1 MSGIII
7 RTEARTQDA
16 ERNLNNLSRSVQNVD
31 KSAKSSA
38 DSIAKMLKIIG
49 TISGVTIG
57 LKYVQSLAS
66 EFQTLENRIAN
77 VTGRTRELAAT
88 QKELLYISQRTNTS
102 LAGAVNLYGA
112 MGRALRQQGVSNKNV
127 LAATETLQKAITIS
141 GANAQTARAAIM
153 QLGQGLSAGALR
165 GEELNSVME
174 NTPRIAKAIADNL
187 GVSLGNLRLLAAQ
200 GKLTEKV
207 VFTAILEQAEQV
219 NKEFKAMRPTI
230 DQATA
235 VFAENLRLVVFEF
248 TKGLRIFERLASIY
262 LHFAKQ
268 LQNSADAAFLLG
280 NNIALIYYQTK
291 SFIGVFSNALLKPI
305 LNVIKSLG
313 VAFLQI
319 IPSVKTTTA
328 LKNWGIKFT
337 REFDRIF
344 LFGSIQAWKK
354 IEVSSWF
361 KFETDLEKAVRRFRR
376 LSPRYWI
383 GAGFNRATLQKLFS
397 ISTIKEFGDALNDIA
412 NAISSNQNSLAARFE
427 RFSITIGYFTQVISR
442 FFGFRPDTFIALKRG
457 GLEPLFKSLSEI
469 VRATV
474 RTSLYFWQLG
484 LIIRQT
490 LYPSFV
496 VLFKDIK
503 RSAIPI
509 LNFLGKSIQTT
520 AKIIWTSVKL
530 IHQIFD
536 DLISVFAGKEV
547 LYYFSVTTQRL
558 IKQSKGFA
566 LDLLEN
572 LTPKDLKKTF
582 TKNLGLIADTM
593 VSMLNSIT
601 DNISLKTLDTLLIAL
616 TASLDRLRSNFVAGS
631 RTLAKIISNTFTT
644 LVDSFANFSFNAAP
658 DLSGLYNK
666 LRSAIKKLFEILISL
681 VRDFFESNKSR
692 FTKISKGFWDSFLE
706 GFGDNLKQKLS
717 SISSAFKSFTRNV
730 INYFKELYIKVIGN
744 SYWTDTISQIIE
756 DSKSL
761 WDKTSAGLS
770 KFKNNFIET
779 FRIIQK
785 TRKGYEFK
793 EIRLT
798 PNTSIKIPTAKV
810 DSTFYKVIEVAEKM
824 VNTLLA
830 TLYTIPEQLK
840 LIALSLVGL
849 IGLILLPDNSFKG
862 YFLLFILG
870 AILRNSSKIGEA
882 FSQALTGKSVFDKV
896 GQYVGEIAGKFVVE
910 MARNIPVFIN
920 AMTSLLSNFIQ
931 AFLAQIPIIGK
942 AFTAIFAAFSA
953 LGLGPTS
960 GLLTAIVF
968 GKGVAGFYSSL
979 GNSKKKL
986 KGLSAILVGL
996 HARFI
1001 KGEGWGVIGTALF
1014 GKHGVRTL
1022 ALFSMVLDYFGSF
1035 NTLFSN
1041 SPLMHMAA
1049 RGGLLY
1055 LFLFG
1060 KSGLNG
1066 IKNLVSGAFLGLMS
1080 GILPKISRGI
1090 SGAFGQSVQLDL
1102 FGDPQ
1107 LKNSEAVKGAIFGIF
1122 NSITEKLTSFGA
1134 SALPKANNFIK
1145 RLFLGEKSE
1154 DTIKEISTVFRSMLD
1169 KIKGWMNKIR
1179 TSDFGVS
1186 IRASYDSLKKG
1197 AGNLAARMTARRAT
1211 QAPDMAA
1218 QVAQE
1223 LALAKSKFE
1232 NVVMNSGSTKAGQQA
1247 LKELRIAQEKQN
1259 AILNGSYVASFEQ
1272 TVKKSQSIASRIGG
1286 KQGLLG
1292 RLFLGATGKFVI
1304 GAGVIAL
1311 LTLLSSNAFA
1321 SNPNT
1326 DELEKMPGLFER
1338 FRNVLMS
1345 FTDAHPIFK
1354 FQAKLIAS
1362 ILLLSTVIT
1371 ASIRSVATGTSAR
1384 GVFGAIG
1391 AAIGGYMAYGITGSI
1406 EATLM
1411 TAFLS
1416 ASFASMIATT
1426 LSAAI
1431 GNALIGFLG
1440 KLATGLTITAILGF
1454 AASLVAI
1461 TAGVLAAAFVVG
1473 AGISLIKNFFFG
1485 KSGELWEEMKADWDA
1500 VKNFIFGPPK
1510 DPVIDTKGLKQPA
1523 LNFLAEK
1530 DINLTYNLSEVNT
1543 DRLTSGQKRVFETEL
1558 KKFQE
1563 GVKTAREKDLL
1574 GDFGED
1580 ELQTLE
1586 TQAKRFNRIVETMRQ
1601 KSAISTAELAKE
1613 VRDAYKTSSSSIVE
1627 QIRDFREQRNLT
1639 SAYQLRSSK
1648 LGINSA
1654 FANNPLYTLFGGD
1667 SKQDIQKQQSELAD
1681 LRDTEF
1687 NVDYRKG
1694 INAGVEVTAR
1704 MLESIQNLRYEH
1716 PLLQKE
1722 IVELGTRYIELTSRM
1737 KDNERIRDRWFS
1749 TSAARKKAIE
1759 ELEERLRLENAIEN
1773 RVKRAIRFDQER
1785 SEIEKFQKELSN
1797 ISAAFAK
1804 AGITIDIDK
1813 LVISEKNYKTLK
1825 LFGDEAEKI
1834 FEALK
1839 NTRNV
1844 TERSALILRL
1854 KVIEDAAQTA
1864 IGDNLLD
1871 DYTRDNFQLEEK
1883 VTNVLGIDLA
1893 KGFYANL
1900 DEEVA
1905 AKFIERLNEIEAIQ
1919 RRIAQKPLPYMFDV
1933 GPTEDMS
1940 AVGFGERLIRRTIS
1954 RTVQPAD
1961 ERIQEFPNTPFFQR
1975 VGKMFFPTEIE
1986 QIPML
1991 TTDVSFANLEAM
2003 IAEVRKDITTLAAKD
2018 FAGFKSLLE
2027 SFGVSAEAAL
2037 ENLDFNTALTNI
2049 VSLIGLTGDLESIYA
2064 AIASNGGVATS
2075 EEIEKIKEYLK
2086 TIRLLKEEMNK
2097 GPITLDNA
2105 LSNVNSVGF
2114 SFDKRSLAGFSE
2126 EDITLIKQ
2134 VSAEIDKINT
2144 DLNNLGDKYNASAIT
2159 NANEKL
2165 ETQRKLL
2172 EDIYIRSVKNAAF
2185 TNLKN
2190 AGVSSTFDLTLLS
2203 DKESNTILESFA
2215 RMKLLTDALN
2225 STTAEAKRNYRAN
2238 LQALAAEERSQE
2250 VRLSALATKTFGGQ
2264 LGLINEV
2271 FATSFDNLDFSRFTS
2286 RSREAIVTV
2295 AFALKTALADALRAG
2310 GEGVE
2315 KIASLTKEVFNKL
2328 DLVSLFLDTQERI
2341 ENLSDTNVKDAIS
2354 RIQELSGFDIELDAY
2369 LKFDSNA
2376 QLEFE
2381 RFLEKA
2387 SALEQL
2393 SLKRNLPE
2401 DVQSKLNELVITGDV
2416 EGIYDS
2422 LAQSM
2427 PELFE
2432 GIQDPLVIALGT
2444 TTEAINALINSLDS
2458 LRPKAYATGGN
2469 VSGPGTG
2476 TSDSILAK
2484 LSNGEFVVNAKATK
2498 ENRALL
2504 ESINNGSIPKFKDG
2518 GLVEEKGFLGN
2529 IKDYGTGF
2537 AKGLYNQFEALVEIA
2552 KNPKEFAEGIAGLG
2566 KQLYNEPIETVSTM
2580 AGLAGNAIKGA
2591 FQSPYAMGQ
2600 FVGENINPFTKLSR
2614 INKTNLDVYHGSL
2627 EIFDKFDNAFV
2638 GSQHGNAFGKGHYFT
2653 DNFESAKIWAESGTP
2668 IRYIDETGAILPT
2681 DSTRYIYK
2689 VHLDD
2694 AIVKDF
2700 LDLDKR
2706 IPMFARN
2713 GLKLNK
2719 HPIQRYIDELEA
2731 VKSSFRRFGLKGHD
2745 LAPGKSTF
2753 DMPHNMIEGLRRQGI
2768 YGSKHKFTR
2777 FNNNEI
2783 NYVLFDGRHA
2793 QILDRRA
2800 VPLID
2805 LPNYPQF
2812 NTGGL
2817 IKGPG
2822 TGTSDSIIARVSNGE
2837 SIITADATKKYWPM
2851 LKAMN
2856 AGKELPAFN
2865 KGHVAG
2871 SGSIRNAALIET
2883 LDKYIE
2889 LAQSQT
2895 DIFAKANI
2903 LGGIS
2908 GASLSLADANKIE
2921 FEDLVNITSLQEGAA
2936 TAKRAFESIKFTG
2949 TADEIVAAQLK
2960 YQESLR
2966 AAEDAIAIALEN
2978 FGEKVEQNAKAFAS
2992 TMTDTINTNV
3002 AEVLKT
3008 GSNKDFFKNIADK
3021 FAEGI
3026 IDSFV
3031 KGLTEPFRKD
3041 FERYMTEISENV
3053 MSLVAGKDGKGGII
3067 SYFKGKKSEEEVSD
3081 DAFLPNI
3088 NAPFEPTL
3096 GTLTE
3101 DPFKKATAGFG
3112 MPPSLAPSLAEFGP
3126 EVGTPAVVEAPGLD
3140 TTLDMGLEGLN
3151 ATTAG
3156 VGQLVANA
3164 GKEQGGLL
3172 GMILSFIPTIIT
3184 LLGVK
3189 SFFSSG
3195 GPVTGPGTGTSDSIL
3210 ARISNGEYVINAKST
3225 KRYLPLIKAIN
3236 NGSLKNFA
3244 TGGMV
3249 SDTFVPPNSMPIL
3262 NEGIPKNSSQQVFNI
3277 QFTGDISRQTKAEML
3292 RMLPQLASGVN
3303 SYNKEM
3309 GYKG

>member
-31 KSAKSSA
+31 KSAKSST
-38 DSIAKMLKIIG
+38 DSIAKMLKVIG

-66 EFQTLENRIAN
+66 EFQALENRIAN

-88 QKELLYISQRTNTS
+88 QKELLQISQRTNTS

-230 DQATA
+230 DQATS

-280 NNIALIYYQTK
+280 NNIALVYYQTK
-291 SFIGVFSNALLKPI
+291 SFIGVFSNAIIKPI

-313 VAFLQI
+313 VAFLQM

-354 IEVSSWF
+354 VEVSSWF

-496 VLFKDIK
+496 ILFKDIK

-509 LNFLGKSIQTT
+509 LDFLGKSIQTT
-520 AKIIWTSVKL
+520 AKIIWTAVKL
-530 IHQIFD
+530 IYQVFD
-536 DLISVFAGKEV
+536 DLASVFAGKEV
-547 LYYFSVTTQRL
+547 IYYFSVTTKRL
-558 IKQSKGFA
+558 INQSKRFA
-566 LDLLEN
+566 LNLLEN
-572 LTPKDLKKTF
+572 LTPKDLKKIF

-593 VSMLNSIT
+593 VSMLKGIT
-601 DNISLKTLDTLLIAL
+601 DNISLKTFDTLLIAL
-616 TASLDRLRSNFVAGS
+616 TASLDNLRGNFVAGS

-666 LRSAIKKLFEILISL
+666 LRSSIKKLFEILISL
-681 VRDFFESNKSR
+681 VKDFFESNKSR
-692 FTKISKGFWDSFLE
+692 FTKVSKGFWDSFLE

-793 EIRLT
+793 EIKLT
-798 PNTSIKIPTAKV
+798 PNTSIKIPTAKI
-810 DSTFYKVIEVAEKM
+810 DSTLYKVIEVAEKM
-824 VNTLLA
+824 VSTLLA

-840 LIALSLVGL
+840 LIALSLVGF

-882 FSQALTGKSVFDKV
+882 FSQALTGESVFNKI
-896 GQYVGEIAGKFVVE
+896 GKYAGEIAGRFVVE
-910 MARNIPVFIN
+910 MARNVPVFIN
-920 AMTSLLSNFIQ
+920 AVTGLISNFAQ

-942 AFTAIFAAFSA
+942 VFTGIFAAFSA
-953 LGLGPTS
+953 VGLGPTS
-960 GLLTAIVF
+960 GLIAAFLF
-968 GKGVAGFYSSL
+968 GKSFTGFFGSLTGAEKGV
-979 GNSKKKL
+979 
-986 KGLSAILVGL
+986 KGISAILVGL

-1022 ALFSMVLDYFGSF
+1022 ALFGIVLDYFGSF

-1049 RGGLLY
+1049 KGGLLY
-1055 LFLFG
+1055 LAVFG
-1060 KSGLNG
+1060 SKGVSWVTST
-1066 IKNLVSGAFLGLMS
+1066 ISGAVLRLMS
-1080 GILPKISRGI
+1080 KILPKISRGI

-1107 LKNSEAVKGAIFGIF
+1107 LKNIEAVKGTIFGIF
-1122 NSITEKLTSFGA
+1122 SAITEKLTSFGA
-1134 SALPKANNFIK
+1134 SALPKITNFFK
-1145 RLFLGEKSE
+1145 RLFLGEKPE
-1154 DTIKEISTVFRSMLD
+1154 DTIREISTVFRSMFD
-1169 KIKGWMNKIR
+1169 RVKGWMNRIR

-1186 IRASYDSLKKG
+1186 ISTGYDNLKKG
-1197 AGNLAARMTARRAT
+1197 AGNLAAKMTARRAT

-1272 TVKKSQSIASRIGG
+1272 TAKKSQSVASRVGG

-1311 LTLLSSNAFA
+1311 LTLISSNVFA

-1440 KLATGLTITAILGF
+1440 KLATGPTITAILGF

-1500 VKNFIFGPPK
+1500 VKDFIFGPPK
-1510 DPVIDTKGLKQPA
+1510 NPIIDTKGFKQPT

-1530 DINLTYNLSEVNT
+1530 GIDISYNLSEVNT

-1601 KSAISTAELAKE
+1601 KSAISATELAKE

-1627 QIRDFREQRNLT
+1627 NLSDFRRQQILDAEYVFR
-1639 SAYQLRSSK
+1639 SLRLNVQS
-1648 LGINSA
+1648 G
-1654 FANNPLYTLFGGD
+1654 FTNNPLNELFGGD
-1667 SKQDIQKQQSELAD
+1667 SKQDVQKRQSELAA

-1722 IVELGTRYIELTSRM
+1722 IVE
-1737 KDNERIRDRWFS
+1737 
-1749 TSAARKKAIE
+1749 
-1759 ELEERLRLENAIEN
+1759 
-1773 RVKRAIRFDQER
+1773 
-1785 SEIEKFQKELSN
+1785 
-1797 ISAAFAK
+1797 
-1804 AGITIDIDK
+1804 
-1813 LVISEKNYKTLK
+1813 
-1825 LFGDEAEKI
+1825 
-1834 FEALK
+1834 
-1839 NTRNV
+1839 
-1844 TERSALILRL
+1844 
-1854 KVIEDAAQTA
+1854 
-1864 IGDNLLD
+1864 
-1871 DYTRDNFQLEEK
+1871 
-1883 VTNVLGIDLA
+1883 
-1893 KGFYANL
+1893 
-1900 DEEVA
+1900 
-1905 AKFIERLNEIEAIQ
+1905 
-1919 RRIAQKPLPYMFDV
+1919 
-1933 GPTEDMS
+1933 
-1940 AVGFGERLIRRTIS
+1940 
-1954 RTVQPAD
+1954 
-1961 ERIQEFPNTPFFQR
+1961 
-1975 VGKMFFPTEIE
+1975 
-1986 QIPML
+1986 
-1991 TTDVSFANLEAM
+1991 
-2003 IAEVRKDITTLAAKD
+2003 
-2018 FAGFKSLLE
+2018 
-2027 SFGVSAEAAL
+2027 
-2037 ENLDFNTALTNI
+2037 
-2049 VSLIGLTGDLESIYA
+2049 
-2064 AIASNGGVATS
+2064 
-2075 EEIEKIKEYLK
+2075 
-2086 TIRLLKEEMNK
+2086 
-2097 GPITLDNA
+2097 
-2105 LSNVNSVGF
+2105 
-2114 SFDKRSLAGFSE
+2114 
-2126 EDITLIKQ
+2126 
-2134 VSAEIDKINT
+2134 
-2144 DLNNLGDKYNASAIT
+2144 
-2159 NANEKL
+2159 
-2165 ETQRKLL
+2165 
-2172 EDIYIRSVKNAAF
+2172 
-2185 TNLKN
+2185 
-2190 AGVSSTFDLTLLS
+2190 
-2203 DKESNTILESFA
+2203 
-2215 RMKLLTDALN
+2215 
-2225 STTAEAKRNYRAN
+2225 
-2238 LQALAAEERSQE
+2238 
-2250 VRLSALATKTFGGQ
+2250 
-2264 LGLINEV
+2264 
-2271 FATSFDNLDFSRFTS
+2271 
-2286 RSREAIVTV
+2286 
-2295 AFALKTALADALRAG
+2295 
-2310 GEGVE
+2310 
-2315 KIASLTKEVFNKL
+2315 
-2328 DLVSLFLDTQERI
+2328 
-2341 ENLSDTNVKDAIS
+2341 
-2354 RIQELSGFDIELDAY
+2354 
-2369 LKFDSNA
+2369 
-2376 QLEFE
+2376 
-2381 RFLEKA
+2381 
-2387 SALEQL
+2387 
-2393 SLKRNLPE
+2393 
-2401 DVQSKLNELVITGDV
+2401 
-2416 EGIYDS
+2416 
-2422 LAQSM
+2422 
-2427 PELFE
+2427 
-2432 GIQDPLVIALGT
+2432 
-2444 TTEAINALINSLDS
+2444 
-2458 LRPKAYATGGN
+2458 
-2469 VSGPGTG
+2469 
-2476 TSDSILAK
+2476 
-2484 LSNGEFVVNAKATK
+2484 
-2498 ENRALL
+2498 
-2504 ESINNGSIPKFKDG
+2504 
-2518 GLVEEKGFLGN
+2518 
-2529 IKDYGTGF
+2529 
-2537 AKGLYNQFEALVEIA
+2537 
-2552 KNPKEFAEGIAGLG
+2552 
-2566 KQLYNEPIETVSTM
+2566 
-2580 AGLAGNAIKGA
+2580 
-2591 FQSPYAMGQ
+2591 
-2600 FVGENINPFTKLSR
+2600 
-2614 INKTNLDVYHGSL
+2614 
-2627 EIFDKFDNAFV
+2627 
-2638 GSQHGNAFGKGHYFT
+2638 
-2653 DNFESAKIWAESGTP
+2653 
-2668 IRYIDETGAILPT
+2668 
-2681 DSTRYIYK
+2681 
-2689 VHLDD
+2689 
-2694 AIVKDF
+2694 
-2700 LDLDKR
+2700 
-2706 IPMFARN
+2706 
-2713 GLKLNK
+2713 
-2719 HPIQRYIDELEA
+2719 
-2731 VKSSFRRFGLKGHD
+2731 
-2745 LAPGKSTF
+2745 
-2753 DMPHNMIEGLRRQGI
+2753 
-2768 YGSKHKFTR
+2768 
-2777 FNNNEI
+2777 
-2783 NYVLFDGRHA
+2783 
-2793 QILDRRA
+2793 
-2800 VPLID
+2800 
-2805 LPNYPQF
+2805 
-2812 NTGGL
+2812 
-2817 IKGPG
+2817 
-2822 TGTSDSIIARVSNGE
+2822 
-2837 SIITADATKKYWPM
+2837 
-2851 LKAMN
+2851 
-2856 AGKELPAFN
+2856 
-2865 KGHVAG
+2865 
-2871 SGSIRNAALIET
+2871 
-2883 LDKYIE
+2883 
-2889 LAQSQT
+2889 
-2895 DIFAKANI
+2895 
-2903 LGGIS
+2903 
-2908 GASLSLADANKIE
+2908 
-2921 FEDLVNITSLQEGAA
+2921 
-2936 TAKRAFESIKFTG
+2936 
-2949 TADEIVAAQLK
+2949 
-2960 YQESLR
+2960 
-2966 AAEDAIAIALEN
+2966 
-2978 FGEKVEQNAKAFAS
+2978 
-2992 TMTDTINTNV
+2992 
-3002 AEVLKT
+3002 
-3008 GSNKDFFKNIADK
+3008 
-3021 FAEGI
+3021 
-3026 IDSFV
+3026 
-3031 KGLTEPFRKD
+3031 
-3041 FERYMTEISENV
+3041 
-3053 MSLVAGKDGKGGII
+3053 
-3067 SYFKGKKSEEEVSD
+3067 
-3081 DAFLPNI
+3081 
-3088 NAPFEPTL
+3088 
-3096 GTLTE
+3096 
-3101 DPFKKATAGFG
+3101 
-3112 MPPSLAPSLAEFGP
+3112 
-3126 EVGTPAVVEAPGLD
+3126 
-3140 TTLDMGLEGLN
+3140 
-3151 ATTAG
+3151 
-3156 VGQLVANA
+3156 
-3164 GKEQGGLL
+3164 
-3172 GMILSFIPTIIT
+3172 
-3184 LLGVK
+3184 
-3189 SFFSSG
+3189 
-3195 GPVTGPGTGTSDSIL
+3195 
-3210 ARISNGEYVINAKST
+3210 
-3225 KRYLPLIKAIN
+3225 
-3236 NGSLKNFA
+3236 
-3244 TGGMV
+3244 
-3249 SDTFVPPNSMPIL
+3249 
-3262 NEGIPKNSSQQVFNI
+3262 
-3277 QFTGDISRQTKAEML
+3277 
-3292 RMLPQLASGVN
+3292 
-3303 SYNKEM
+3303 
-3309 GYKG
+3309 